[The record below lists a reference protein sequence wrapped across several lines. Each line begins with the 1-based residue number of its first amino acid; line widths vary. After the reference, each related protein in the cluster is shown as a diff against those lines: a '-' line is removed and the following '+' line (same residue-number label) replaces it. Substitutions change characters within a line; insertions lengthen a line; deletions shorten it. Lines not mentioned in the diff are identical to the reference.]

1 MSVDLALSHLARL
14 VESAAVRDPL
24 RWVDPDAGAVVS
36 LAEYPEGPHAA
47 FELVPG
53 TVQDGG
59 EGGCTPGRIRLAVR
73 LRVRYR
79 VAGSRHALGVRMMA
93 DWDAIRLVTMYA
105 PGSWEQGT
113 TGLSLVML
121 GPMIPE
127 GPLLGP
133 GQTSPRHA
141 VMGADFALEL
151 DF

>member
-1 MSVDLALSHLARL
+1 MSVDLALRHLARL
-14 VESAAVRDPL
+14 VESADVRDPL

-36 LAEYPEGPHAA
+36 LAEYVEGPHAA

-53 TVQDGG
+53 SVQDGG
-59 EGGCTPGRIRLAVR
+59 EGGCTPGRTRLTVR

-93 DWDAIRLVTMYA
+93 DWDAVRLVTMYA
-105 PGSWEQGT
+105 PGTWEQGT
-113 TGLSLVML
+113 TGLALVLL
-121 GPMIPE
+121 GPMIFE

-141 VMGADFALEL
+141 VMAADFTLEL